1 MAGIRVIEVMGR
13 RALWR
18 RVQLFGSARRKPA
31 PPDTAFA
38 TALAVYCANFIFI

>member
-13 RALWR
+13 RAQRR

-31 PPDTAFA
+31 LPDTAFA
-38 TALAVYCANFIFI
+38 AVLAAFA